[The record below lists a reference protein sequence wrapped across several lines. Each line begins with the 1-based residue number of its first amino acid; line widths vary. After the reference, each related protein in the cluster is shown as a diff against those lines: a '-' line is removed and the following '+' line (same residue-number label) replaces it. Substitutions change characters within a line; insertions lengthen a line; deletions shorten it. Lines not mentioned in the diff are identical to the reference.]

1 MAVPETND
9 NSNSNSNS
17 NGQAAGV
24 NGHSNG
30 ANGHS
35 NGANGHSDSSRNGTF
50 EPIAII
56 GMGMRLPGGVR
67 NAESFWDLL
76 VNGRDGR
83 CEVPKNRYNIDTW
96 YGPGRVT
103 HVGTK
108 HANFLEDLNYANID
122 ASFWSFTKQEA
133 ELLDPQQRL
142 FLEVVYEAFESA
154 GKTGWRG
161 KDIGVYVGALGE
173 DWSEMEALDAQDL
186 NPTRT
191 YVYGDYIIA
200 NRASY
205 EFDLKGPS
213 MMVRTACSSSLMALH
228 LACQDIH
235 SGDARDGAIVGG
247 INIIISPRTTVALT
261 EQGVLSEDGR
271 CKTFDAAADGYA
283 RGEGVSAIY
292 IKKLSDAIRDG
303 DPIRSVIRSTCIAAD
318 GKTAGFTLPN
328 DESHEKLMRRGHELA
343 GITDFSKTAMVEC
356 HGTGTAAGDPRE
368 VSAVARVFGEH
379 GVYIGSVKP
388 NIGHGEGA
396 SGLSSIM
403 KMTLALEHKTIPPN
417 INFKTPNPKI
427 PWEEA
432 KLTVP
437 TKPLPWPIDRLE
449 RVSVNSFGIGGANA
463 HVVLESAAS
472 WGVGKKAQAP
482 ESDIDGVLKKQL
494 LVFSAKH
501 QKSLEAAAQRHEEY
515 LTVHPDSL
523 ADMAYTLNNK
533 REVYPIRAFTVTDG
547 LDSFQLSRVVRA
559 GTSTS
564 PNLVFVFTGQGA
576 QWARMGR
583 ELLGS
588 EGIFKQTIEA
598 LDATLSSLP
607 DSPQWT
613 LREEI
618 LKPKKTSRLAEAELS
633 QPCCTAI
640 QVALV
645 DLLRSWGVAPT
656 AVVGHS
662 SGEIAAAYSSGAIS
676 AEDAIRIAYYRGQC
690 TLALKESYK
699 GGMAAIGLGR
709 ESVKPYLRPGVIV
722 GCENSSSSVTL
733 TGDLDVLETVMEDI
747 RAGEPSALV
756 RALRVECAYHSHH
769 MQAVAK
775 SYAARLGAVEAK
787 TPAVPFYSSVTAD
800 STPELSTQYWVQNLV
815 SPVLFSSAVD
825 AALQAHDNV
834 TFVELGPHSALQG
847 PIRQTIQAS
856 QKTAEYMGTLVRDTD
871 AYQAVLSTAG
881 NLWLSGYAGLD
892 LHAANGSPDNVKFLT
907 NLPNYSWNY
916 TELWLENRISRDF
929 RLRQHDHHELL
940 GSRVLESAD
949 AGPAW
954 RCKLRVQDA
963 QWLSDHDILGDII
976 FPGAGYLAMAGE
988 AVKQLRPGTDD
999 FTLRRVTLSAAL
1011 VLHGDPVELI
1021 TTLTPVRLT
1030 TSIDSDWFTFT
1041 ISSVHPTTNVWT
1053 KHVSGQVRAG
1063 RDDAMVPNV
1072 PGDIGDDL
1080 PRKVPTSSM
1089 YSVWRR
1095 FGLNYGE
1102 SFRGLDNISAH
1113 TTEKRAAG
1121 TIYQRCTSEEAA
1133 VYSLHPGSIDAAFHL
1148 SNVSL
1153 CHGLGRNFR
1162 TPSVPKYI
1170 DEMYVGTPD
1179 GPIRV
1184 VGNASPIGRGGSTSN
1199 IVGVCNGKVVLSWKA
1214 LELSPLSDGSDVV
1227 DDDPH
1232 AAAILEWKA
1241 DIDFV
1246 DDMKSLL
1253 LSLNKDM
1260 NDPIRKLV
1268 DTMGL
1273 VCIVESHH
1281 QLAGVQTDAW
1291 HLDRFRDWL
1300 GMITQQAVEGRYSYV
1315 ENCEEIPAMSSADR
1329 IKLIEDNLAAS
1340 YGTEAEPVAI
1350 SLWRTF
1356 KNAAGFFS
1364 GEADSLDVLMQDNI
1378 LMKMYDFTNNADAV
1392 RFLKLLGHKK
1402 PVMKVLEI
1410 GAGTGGTTATILAAL
1425 VSDQGERL
1433 YGTYV
1438 HTDISSG
1445 FAIGAKERFKDYE
1458 AIEYRTLDITLDP
1471 EEQGFELGSFDLI
1484 CSSNCL
1490 HATPNLIHTLKN
1502 VRKLL
1507 RPDGRLFLMEL
1518 SPEASKSVNYVM
1530 GPLVGWWLSDDGR
1543 DHEPY
1548 VSADVWNQRLLEA
1561 GFSGVEAWA
1570 FDGNTSNSI
1579 VARPAIST
1587 PPSLESISIVTQNAS
1602 HPTVASAIEHLKS
1615 TGMGIDIYAPGAGLP
1630 IDRPAVFLLDLE
1642 APFLASVT
1650 EAQFNAFK
1658 HTLFSAPDVPSLWV
1672 TGACQIACVNP
1683 NYALINGISR
1693 SVRQE
1698 TGLDFI
1704 TLELERFDAE
1714 GWRGLSRLLATFP
1727 ARIAVTKA
1735 GEERETDFESEY
1747 AFHSSSMQV
1756 GRMHWIKINDE
1767 LKEKSEVSGE
1777 QVKRLVIEKPGIIQ
1791 TLKWRMA
1798 PARVQQSGDW
1808 VTVEPRAVGLN
1819 FKDVLVAMGIVDS
1832 GSEGYGDFGF
1842 EGAGVVTSIGP
1853 DVKTLS
1859 LGDRVAFSSTGCFAT
1874 SLTMA
1879 EIACAKLPEG
1889 LGFDEAATM
1898 PCVYGTAL
1906 YGLENLARLVE
1917 GQTVLIHSACGGV
1930 GQAAIQI
1937 AKMIGAE
1944 VYCTVGNEEKIE
1956 YLVKTFAIPRDHIFN
1971 SRDSSFLPG
1980 IFKAT
1985 EGKGVDV
1992 VLNSLSGELLHHS
2005 WQCVAKFGT
2014 MVEIGKRDFIG
2025 KAELAMDRFENN
2037 RTFVGLDHTELW
2049 AHKPKTAGRVLQRVM
2064 QLCSEG
2070 KLGPITPIKT
2080 FEAFKVEE
2088 AFRYMQKGQHIGK
2101 IVVTVPEGAVDLL
2114 NAAPGRRE
2122 IHLRGDRT
2130 YIFAGG
2136 LGGLGQ
2142 SIATYLV
2149 QLGAR
2154 HLIFFSRSASKFAE
2168 ESPWFGKELESMGCH
2183 VQFIGGSI
2191 NEFADVEKVVA
2202 SAITPIGGVLQAAMV
2217 LKDMNFVDM
2226 TYEAWETSVL
2236 PKVTGTWNFEE
2247 ALKKQAEPLDFFFLF
2262 SSVSGTAGQIG
2273 QANYAAG
2280 NTFMDAYVQY
2290 RRSQGLA
2297 CSTLAIGIMED
2308 VGFLARERH
2317 LLEALRATSLHFLH
2331 EQDLLDAMELMLGPW
2346 ASAPAASPA
2355 ESSTD
2360 THTANKGYVNPGHVI
2375 LGLRSKLPL
2384 LSPMNRTGWKKNPRL
2399 LVYRNIE
2406 QHDSTSSTEGGASG
2420 TDGSLKEFLTSCGRT
2435 PEMLTADATI
2445 DFLAGEIGATLFN
2458 FMMRGDEEPDLNV
2471 PLAQVGVDSLVSIE
2485 LRNWFRQKVGVPF
2498 TVVEIVGAGSIKDLG
2513 KMTAEK
2519 LAEKYKRT

>member
-1 MAVPETND
+1 
-9 NSNSNSNS
+9 
-17 NGQAAGV
+17 
-24 NGHSNG
+24 
-30 ANGHS
+30 
-35 NGANGHSDSSRNGTF
+35 
-50 EPIAII
+50 
-56 GMGMRLPGGVR
+56 MGMRLPGGVR
-67 NAESFWDLL
+67 NAESYWDLL

-83 CEVPKNRYNIDTW
+83 CEVPKDRYNIDTW
-96 YGPGRVT
+96 FGPGRVT

-108 HANFLEDLNYANID
+108 YAHFLENLNYANID

-173 DWSEMEALDAQDL
+173 DWSEMEAVDAQDL

-213 MMVRTACSSSLMALH
+213 MVVRTACSSSLMALH

-235 SGDARDGAIVGG
+235 SGDCSDGAIVGG

-271 CKTFDAAADGYA
+271 CKTFDAGADGYA

-303 DPIRSVIRSTCIAAD
+303 DPIRAVIRSTCVAAD

-328 DESHEKLMRRGHELA
+328 DESHEKLMRRGHQLA

-356 HGTGTAAGDPRE
+356 HGTGTSAGDPRE

-379 GVYIGSVKP
+379 GIYIGSVKP

-427 PWEEA
+427 PWKEA

-437 TKPLPWPIDRLE
+437 TKPLPWPEDRLE

-472 WGVGKKAQAP
+472 WGVGRKTDTSASG
-482 ESDIDGVLKKQL
+482 EEDGVLKKQL
-494 LVFSAKH
+494 LIFSAKH
-501 QKSLEAAAQRHEEY
+501 QKSLEGSAQKHEEY
-515 LTVHPDSL
+515 LTAHPESL
-523 ADMAYTLNNK
+523 ADLAYTLNTK
-533 REVYPIRAFTVTDG
+533 REVHPVRAFTVTDG
-547 LDSFQLSRVVRA
+547 LDSFQLSRVVKSA
-559 GTSTS
+559 SGPEPSLIFT
-564 PNLVFVFTGQGA
+564 FTGQGA

-583 ELLGS
+583 ELITS
-588 EGIFKQTIEA
+588 EGVFKKTIDK
-598 LDATLSSLP
+598 LDAVLAELP
-607 DSPQWT
+607 DAPKWT
-613 LREEI
+613 LRDEI
-618 LKPKKTSRLAEAELS
+618 LAPKKTSRLAEAELS
-633 QPCCTAI
+633 QPCCTAV

-645 DLLRSWGVAPT
+645 DLLQSWGVKPSG
-656 AVVGHS
+656 VVGHS
-662 SGEIAAAYSSGAIS
+662 SGEIAAAYAAGSIT
-676 AEDAIRIAYYRGQC
+676 AEDAIRIAYHRGQC
-690 TLALKESYK
+690 TVALKETHK

-709 ESVKPYLRPGVIV
+709 ESVEQYLKPGVAI
-722 GCENSSSSVTL
+722 GCENSPSSVTL
-733 TGDLDVLETVMEDI
+733 TGELDVLETVMEDI
-747 RAGEPSALV
+747 RAAEPSALV
-756 RALRVECAYHSHH
+756 RALRVECAYHSQH
-769 MQAVAK
+769 MKFVAD
-775 SYAARLGAVEAK
+775 SYAARLGSIQAK
-787 TPAVPFYSSVTAD
+787 TPQIPFYSSVTAKSNPD
-800 STPELSTQYWVQNLV
+800 LSEGYWIQNLV
-815 SPVLFSSAVD
+815 SPVLFKSAVA
-825 AALQAHDNV
+825 AALEAHDNA
-834 TFVELGPHSALQG
+834 TFVEIGPHSALQG
-847 PIRQTIQAS
+847 PIRQTIQAAN
-856 QKTAEYMGTLVRDTD
+856 KTAEYIGTLIRDVD
-871 AYQAVLSTAG
+871 ALQAALNAAG
-881 NLWLSGYAGLD
+881 NLWLAGVSRID
-892 LHAANGSPDNVKFLT
+892 LHAVNGSPAGVKFLT
-907 NLPNYSWNY
+907 NLPSYSWNY
-916 TELWLENRISRDF
+916 TELWLENRISKDF
-929 RLRQHDHHELL
+929 RLRKYDHHELL
-940 GSRVLESAD
+940 GSRIIESSD

-963 QWLSDHDILGDII
+963 PWLSDHDILGDII

-999 FTLRRVTLSAAL
+999 FSLRRVTLSSAL
-1011 VLHGDPVELI
+1011 VLHGDPIELI
-1021 TTLTPVRLT
+1021 TTLVPVRLT

-1041 ISSVHPTTNVWT
+1041 ISSVNPTTNVWT
-1053 KHVSGQVRAG
+1053 KHITGQVRAG
-1063 RDDAMVPNV
+1063 RDDAAVSETPEIE
-1072 PGDIGDDL
+1072 DF

-1095 FGLNYGE
+1095 FGLNYGGR
-1102 SFRGLDNISAH
+1102 FRGLDDITAH
-1113 TTEKRAAG
+1113 TTEQRAAG
-1121 TIYQRCTSEEAA
+1121 TIYQKCSPDEAA

-1148 SNVSL
+1148 SNVCL

-1170 DEMYVGTPD
+1170 EEMYVGTPD

-1184 VGNASPIGRGGSTSN
+1184 VGDAEAKGRGGSNSN
-1199 IVGVCNGKVVLSWKA
+1199 LTGVSNGKVVLNWKG

-1227 DDDPH
+1227 DEDPH
-1232 AAAILEWKA
+1232 AAAVLEWKS
-1241 DIDFV
+1241 DIDF
-1246 DDMKSLL
+1246 MNPGSLL
-1253 LSLNKDM
+1253 LSLNKDI
-1260 NDPIRKLV
+1260 NHPVRKLV
-1268 DTMGL
+1268 DTLGL
-1273 VCIVESHH
+1273 ACIVESHH
-1281 QLAGVQTDAW
+1281 QLAGLETDAW
-1291 HLDRFRDWL
+1291 HLIKFRDWL
-1300 GMITQQAVEGRYSYV
+1300 GLITQQAVEGNYSYV
-1315 ENCEEIPAMSSADR
+1315 ANCAEIAALSSPDR
-1329 IKLIEDNLAAS
+1329 IKLIEDSLEAS
-1340 YGTEAEPVAI
+1340 YGTEAEPVAV
-1350 SLWRTF
+1350 SLWRIY
-1356 KNAAGFFS
+1356 KNSADFFS
-1364 GEADSLDVLMQDNI
+1364 GEEDPLEVLMADNL
-1378 LMKMYDFTNNADAV
+1378 LMRMYDFTNNADSVA
-1392 RFLKLLGHKK
+1392 FLKLLGHKK
-1402 PVMKVLEI
+1402 PVMRVLEI

-1425 VSDQGERL
+1425 ASDQGERL

-1445 FAIGAKERFKDYE
+1445 FAIGAKERFKDFE

-1490 HATPNLIHTLKN
+1490 HATPNLVHTLKN

-1518 SPEASKSVNYVM
+1518 SPESSKSVNYVM

-1548 VSADVWNQRLLEA
+1548 VSADIWHERLLEA

-1579 VARPAIST
+1579 VARPAVT
-1587 PPSLESISIVTQNAS
+1587 LPPTLTSVSVVAQDAAN
-1602 HPTVASAIEHLKS
+1602 PTVAAAIDHLRS
-1615 TGMGIDIYAPGAGLP
+1615 NGLEVETFALGANLP
-1630 IDRPAVFLLDLE
+1630 ADRPGVFLLDLE
-1642 APFLASVT
+1642 APFLASIT
-1650 EAQFNAFK
+1650 EEQFNAFK
-1658 HTLFSAPDVPSLWV
+1658 HTLFSAPDMPVLYV
-1672 TGACQIACVNP
+1672 TGACQIACADP
-1683 NYALINGISR
+1683 RYALVNGISR
-1693 SVRQE
+1693 SIRQE
-1698 TGLDFI
+1698 TGLDFV
-1704 TLELERFDAE
+1704 TLELERFDTDG
-1714 GWRGLSRLLATFP
+1714 GWRGLSQILKTFP
-1727 ARIAVTKA
+1727 VRMAAARDQ
-1735 GEERETDFESEY
+1735 EERETDFESEY
-1747 AFHSSSMQV
+1747 AFHDGTVQV

-1767 LKEKSEVSGE
+1767 LKEKGDDVTTE

-1791 TLKWRMA
+1791 TLKWRKAAA
-1798 PARVQQSGDW
+1798 PVPRGGDW
-1808 VTVEPRAVGLN
+1808 VRVDTRAVGLN
-1819 FKDVLVAMGIVDS
+1819 FKDVLIAMGIVDS
-1832 GSEGYGDFGF
+1832 GSEGNGDFGF
-1842 EGAGVVTSIGP
+1842 EGAGVITSVGP
-1853 DVKTLS
+1853 DVKWLS
-1859 LGDRVAFSSTGCFAT
+1859 VGDRVAFSSTGCFAT
-1874 SLTMA
+1874 SLIMA
-1879 EIACAKLPEG
+1879 EMACVKLPNMLSFEG
-1889 LGFDEAATM
+1889 AATM

-1906 YGLENLARLVE
+1906 YGLEDLARLEE

-1937 AKMIGAE
+1937 SQMIGAE
-1944 VYCTVGNEEKIE
+1944 IFCTVGNEEKIE
-1956 YLVKTFAIPRDHIFN
+1956 YLGQTFGIPRDHIFN

-1980 IFKAT
+1980 VLKAT
-1985 EGKGVDV
+1985 GGKGVDV
-1992 VLNSLSGELLHHS
+1992 VLNSLSGELLHES
-2005 WQCVAKFGT
+2005 WKCVAKFGT

-2025 KAELAMDRFENN
+2025 KAELSMDRFENN

-2049 AHKPKTAGRVLQRVM
+2049 AHKPKVASRVLRRVM
-2064 QLCSEG
+2064 LLCSEG
-2070 KLGPITPIKT
+2070 KLAPITPIKT
-2080 FEAFKVEE
+2080 FESAKVEE

-2101 IVVTVPEGAVDLL
+2101 IVATVPKDTSDEVL
-2114 NAAPGRRE
+2114 NAVPARRE
-2122 IHLRGDRT
+2122 IRLRGDRT

-2142 SIATYLV
+2142 SIATYLAE
-2149 QLGAR
+2149 LGAR
-2154 HLIFFSRSASKFAE
+2154 HLIFFSRSAGRFAE
-2168 ESPWFGKELESMGCH
+2168 TNPSFGKELESLGCH

-2191 NEFADVEKVVA
+2191 NELADVEKVIA

-2217 LKDMNFVDM
+2217 LQDANFVDM
-2226 TYEAWETSVL
+2226 TFQAWDTAVR

-2290 RRSQGLA
+2290 RRAQGLA

-2346 ASAPAASPA
+2346 AAAPLPPAQPA
-2355 ESSTD
+2355 ETGNRSIDIATR
-2360 THTANKGYVNPGHVI
+2360 AYVNPGHVI

-2406 QHDSTSSTEGGASG
+2406 QHDTTTVSGGPAG
-2420 TDGSLKEFLTSCGRT
+2420 TDGSLKEFLSSCGKT
-2435 PEMLTADATI
+2435 PEILTSETTAN
-2445 DFLAGEIGATLFN
+2445 FLANEIGATLFN

-2471 PLAQVGVDSLVSIE
+2471 PLANVGVDSLVSIE

-2498 TVVEIVGAGSIKDLG
+2498 TVVEIVGASSIADLG
-2513 KMTAEK
+2513 RMTAEK
-2519 LAEKYKRT
+2519 LAEKHKRT